1 MGGEGSGKMDSIAS
15 VRLDGVAIHKDGSLS
30 RTKLFEYLDI
40 DLDDY
45 SDIELTPQ
53 EATRFMNHVRRMK
66 TGLSAFM
73 PKLCPGPH
81 VCQLGSRCP
90 FEKRYP
96 LSRPCPLETN
106 YIRAQTKAYVEE
118 IGVDPGS
125 PYEMALINS
134 LVELDVFDYR
144 SNLALANDQEDGA
157 KLLMTTQIRR
167 EDEVME
173 MTVPHPILDVKD
185 RIHRRRMNILEA
197 FVITRKEKYKEA
209 ASMKKKGTE
218 GSSNMQAEM
227 RELLTKISKAKS
239 VTSFEK
245 IIDDAQKID
254 QSPIVEADWEVPE

>member
-1 MGGEGSGKMDSIAS
+1 MGGEGSGKMTDITT
-15 VRLDGVAIHKDGSLS
+15 VRLDGMAIHKDGSMS

-45 SDIELTPQ
+45 SDIELSPG

-73 PKLCPGPH
+73 PKLCPGPS

-90 FEKRYP
+90 FQNRFP
-96 LSRPCPLETN
+96 LSRPCPLEMN
-106 YIRAQTKAYVEE
+106 YIRAQTKSYVEE

-125 PYEMALINS
+125 PYEMALVNS

-144 SNLALANDQEDGA
+144 SNLALANDEEDGA
-157 KLLMTTQIRR
+157 RLLVTTRIHR

-173 MTVPHPILDVKD
+173 MTVPHPVLDVKD

-197 FVITRKEKYKEA
+197 FVVTRKERYKEA
-209 ASMKKKGTE
+209 ASTKKRGTE

-227 RELLTKISKAKS
+227 RELLGKISRAKS
-239 VTSFEK
+239 VTSFEQ
-245 IIDDAQKID
+245 IIEDANEISE
-254 QSPIVEADWEVPE
+254 SPVIEADWEVPE